1 MAKESTEAKGTIPDP
16 VLRSIGFLAFFD
28 RFATPPMLVALA
40 TFTDLSLAQA
50 VQLVALATFTDLSLA
65 QAVQLVAVYALF
77 YAFGQPLWGL
87 LSDRFG
93 RLTVLRTALLGAVFG
108 AVASTLFISY
118 LPLLVVRA
126 FTGFMFG
133 ALYPT
138 LLTLLGD
145 TRKGIDRA
153 RGLSD
158 LQIYSSLGATLA
170 TLGAGAVATFV
181 DWRLV
186 FGLPALGSAAILFAL
201 AKVAASPVA
210 RGRFQLRRAFTGAT
224 IGLYAIA
231 LVEGMVLL
239 GALTY
244 IVPALQHAGVGIGL
258 AGLLATGYAV
268 GVILGA
274 RAMKMLVH
282 RFSRTQLICAGGSI
296 LTLACGISMLWPVPA
311 TVTLTATLIGVAN
324 AVMHSSMQGWAT
336 DVAPQA
342 RATTVSLF
350 AASLFLGGSLGNF
363 ATASLAETGNFAGIF
378 GYGLLLSAVLTTS
391 ATIGHA
397 AWSRRHVGPATQD

>member
-1 MAKESTEAKGTIPDP
+1 MAKESTDAVGAIPDP

-40 TFTDLSLAQA
+40 MFT
-50 VQLVALATFTDLSLA
+50 VLSLA

-93 RLTVLRTALLGAVFG
+93 RLTVLRMALVGALLGS
-108 AVASTLFISY
+108 VASTLFITY
-118 LPLLVVRA
+118 VPLLVVRA

-145 TRKGIDRA
+145 TRTGTDRA

-186 FGLPALGSAAILFAL
+186 FGLPALGAGAILLAL
-201 AKVAASPVA
+201 ARVSAPSVV
-210 RGRFQLRRAFTGAT
+210 RGRFELRRAFTGAAV
-224 IGLYAIA
+224 GLYVIA

-244 IVPALQHAGVGIGL
+244 IVPALQHSGVGIGV

-274 RAMKMLVH
+274 RAMKILVH
-282 RFSRTQLICAGGSI
+282 RLSRTRLICAGGSV

-311 TVTLTATLIGVAN
+311 VVTTTATLIGVAN

-363 ATASLAETGNFAGIF
+363 ATAALAEAGSYAAIF
-378 GYGLLLSAVLTTS
+378 GYGLLLSAALTMAAS
-391 ATIGHA
+391 IGHG
-397 AWSRRHVGPATQD
+397 AWGRRHSGPDAHAG

>member
-28 RFATPPMLVALA
+28 RFATPPM
-40 TFTDLSLAQA
+40 
-50 VQLVALATFTDLSLA
+50 LVALATFTDLSLA

-108 AVASTLFISY
+108 AVASTLFVSY

-210 RGRFQLRRAFTGAT
+210 RGRFQLRRAFTGAA

-397 AWSRRHVGPATQD
+397 AWSRRHVGPATQG

>member
-1 MAKESTEAKGTIPDP
+1 MAKDTHDATVEGKLSPGIVPDQ

-28 RFATPPMLVALA
+28 RFATPPMLLALA
-40 TFTDLSLAQA
+40 AFTE
-50 VQLVALATFTDLSLA
+50 LSLA

-77 YAFGQPLWGL
+77 YALGQPLWGL

-93 RLTVLRTALLGAVFG
+93 RLAVLRTALIGAVVG
-108 AVASTLFISY
+108 ALVSTLFVAY
-118 LPLLVVRA
+118 APLLVVRA

-158 LQIYSSLGATLA
+158 LQIYSSLGATIA
-170 TLGAGAVATFV
+170 TLGAGAVATYV

-186 FGLPALGSAAILFAL
+186 FGLPALGAAAILFAL
-201 AKVAASPVA
+201 AKISIPRPV
-210 RGRFQLRRAFTGAT
+210 RGGFRLRRAFTDAT
-224 IGLYAIA
+224 IGVYAIA
-231 LVEGMVLL
+231 LTEGVVMV

-244 IVPALQHAGVGIGL
+244 IVPALQHTGVGIGL
-258 AGLLATGYAV
+258 AGVLATGYAV

-274 RAMKMLVH
+274 RTMKMLVH
-282 RFSRTQLICAGGSI
+282 RYSRTQLICAGGVA
-296 LTLACGISMLWPVPA
+296 LMLACAASMLWLVPA
-311 TVTLTATLIGVAN
+311 VIAVTATLIGVAN

-336 DVAPQA
+336 DVAPEV

-363 ATASLAETGNFAGIF
+363 ATASLAETGAYATIF
-378 GYGLLLSAVLTTS
+378 GYGLLVSVVLTVA
-391 ATIGHA
+391 ATIGHSV
-397 AWSRRHVGPATQD
+397 WKRHHIVPATAT

>member
-1 MAKESTEAKGTIPDP
+1 MEGANNHMSEDSTETVGAIPDP
-16 VLRSIGFLAFFD
+16 TLRSIGFLAFFD

-50 VQLVALATFTDLSLA
+50 I
-65 QAVQLVAVYALF
+65 QLVAVYALF
-77 YAFGQPLWGL
+77 YAFGQPLWGF

-93 RLTVLRTALLGAVFG
+93 RLTVLRLALIGAVLG

-118 LPLLVVRA
+118 MPLLLARA
-126 FTGFMFG
+126 FAGFMFG

-145 TRKGIDRA
+145 TRTGIDRA

-158 LQIYSSLGATLA
+158 LQVYSSLGATLA
-170 TLGAGAVATFV
+170 TLGAGAVATFL

-186 FGLPALGSAAILFAL
+186 FGLPALGAAAILFAL
-201 AKVAASPVA
+201 ARVSAVPVV
-210 RGRFQLRRAFTGAT
+210 RGRFQLRRAFTVAAVGV
-224 IGLYAIA
+224 YVIA

-244 IVPALQHAGVGIGL
+244 IVPALQHAGVGIGA

-268 GVILGA
+268 GVIFGA
-274 RAMKMLVH
+274 RAMKKLVH
-282 RFSRTQLICAGGSI
+282 RFSRTQLICAGGSV
-296 LTLACGISMLWPVPA
+296 LTVACGISMLWPVPA
-311 TVTLTATLIGVAN
+311 VVTVTATLIGVAN

-342 RATTVSLF
+342 RATTVSMF

-363 ATASLAETGNFAGIF
+363 ATASLAETGGYAAIF
-378 GYGLLLSAVLTTS
+378 GYGLLLSALLTTA
-391 ATIGHA
+391 ATFGHT
-397 AWSRRHVGPATQD
+397 AWNRRHAEPATLG

>member
-1 MAKESTEAKGTIPDP
+1 MARDSRDAGHRHQHISGTVPDP

-40 TFTDLSLAQA
+40 SL
-50 VQLVALATFTDLSLA
+50 TELSLA
-65 QAVQLVAVYALF
+65 QAVQLVAVYSLF
-77 YAFGQPLWGL
+77 YALGQPLWGL

-93 RLTVLRTALLGAVFG
+93 RLAVLRTALVGAALG
-108 AVASTLFISY
+108 AVASTLFATY
-118 LPLLVVRA
+118 VPLLVVRA
-126 FTGFMFG
+126 ATGLMFG

-145 TRKGIDRA
+145 TRTGIDRA

-186 FGLPALGSAAILFAL
+186 FGLPALGAAALLVAL
-201 AKVAASPVA
+201 AKVPAPPAV
-210 RGRFQLRRAFTGAT
+210 RGRFRLRHAFTVPAVGVY
-224 IGLYAIA
+224 LIA
-231 LVEGMVLL
+231 LLEGTVLM

-244 IVPALQHAGVGIGL
+244 IVPSLQETGVGIGM

-274 RAMKMLVH
+274 RAMKMLVQ
-282 RFSRTQLICAGGSI
+282 RFSRTQLICAGGSV
-296 LTLACGISMLWPVPA
+296 LALACGLSMAWLVPA
-311 TVTLTATLIGVAN
+311 AITATATLIGLAN

-336 DVAPQA
+336 DVAPRA

-363 ATASLAETGNFAGIF
+363 ATAALAERGEYSTVFRF
-378 GYGLLLSAVLTTS
+378 GLLATAVLTAV
-391 ATIGHA
+391 ATLGHTAWNRHHGEQA
-397 AWSRRHVGPATQD
+397 APG

>member
-1 MAKESTEAKGTIPDP
+1 MAKESTGAAGTIPDP

-40 TFTDLSLAQA
+40 TFTELTLAQA
-50 VQLVALATFTDLSLA
+50 VQLVAAYS
-65 QAVQLVAVYALF
+65 LF
-77 YAFGQPLWGL
+77 YALGQPLWGL

-93 RLTVLRTALLGAVFG
+93 RLTVLRLALAGAAVGAVTSALF
-108 AVASTLFISY
+108 VAY
-118 LPLLVVRA
+118 APLLVVRA

-145 TRKGIDRA
+145 TRKGTDRA

-186 FGLPALGSAAILFAL
+186 FGLPALGAAAILVAL
-201 AKVAASPVA
+201 ARVRVPPAV
-210 RGRFQLRRAFTGAT
+210 RGRFRLRLAFTRAAV
-224 IGLYAIA
+224 GLYAIA
-231 LVEGMVLL
+231 MLEGMVLL
-239 GALTY
+239 GTLTY

-268 GVILGA
+268 GVIVGA
-274 RAMKMLVH
+274 RAMKALVH
-282 RFSRTQLICAGGSI
+282 HFSRTRLICAGGSV
-296 LTLACGISMLWPVPA
+296 LALACGISMLWPVPA
-311 TVTLTATLIGVAN
+311 AVTATATLIGVAN

-336 DVAPQA
+336 DVSPRA
-342 RATTVSLF
+342 RATTVSMF

-363 ATASLAETGNFAGIF
+363 ATAALAETGSFAVIF
-378 GYGLLLSAVLTTS
+378 GFGLLASAVLTIA
-391 ATIGHA
+391 ATTAHAGWSRGHA
-397 AWSRRHVGPATQD
+397 DPATRG

>member
-1 MAKESTEAKGTIPDP
+1 MAKKSTAALGTIPDP

-28 RFATPPMLVALA
+28 RFATPPM
-40 TFTDLSLAQA
+40 
-50 VQLVALATFTDLSLA
+50 LVALATFTDLSLA

-93 RLTVLRTALLGAVFG
+93 RLTVLRTALLGAVLG
-108 AVASTLFISY
+108 AVASTLFMTY

-145 TRKGIDRA
+145 TRTGIDRA

-186 FGLPALGSAAILFAL
+186 FGLPALGASTILFAL
-201 AKVAASPVA
+201 AKVAAPPVV

-224 IGLYAIA
+224 VGLYVIA

-244 IVPALQHAGVGIGL
+244 IVPALQHAGVGIGV

-282 RFSRTQLICAGGSI
+282 RFSRTQLICAGGTV
-296 LTLACGISMLWPVPA
+296 LTLACGISMLWPVP
-311 TVTLTATLIGVAN
+311 TVVTVTATLIGVAN

-350 AASLFLGGSLGNF
+350 AASLFLGGSLGIF
-363 ATASLAETGNFAGIF
+363 ATASLAETGNYAAIF
-378 GYGLLLSAVLTTS
+378 GYGLLLSAVLTAT

-397 AWSRRHVGPATQD
+397 IWKRRHGEPATHD

>member
-1 MAKESTEAKGTIPDP
+1 MAKKSTETLGTIPDP

-28 RFATPPMLVALA
+28 RFATPPMIVALA
-40 TFTDLSLAQA
+40 AFTDLSLAQA
-50 VQLVALATFTDLSLA
+50 VQLVAI
-65 QAVQLVAVYALF
+65 YALF

-87 LSDRFG
+87 LSDRLG
-93 RLTVLRTALLGAVFG
+93 RLTVLRTALLGAVLG
-108 AVASTLFISY
+108 AVASTLFITY

-145 TRKGIDRA
+145 TRTGIDRA

-186 FGLPALGSAAILFAL
+186 FGLPALGAAAILFAL
-201 AKVAASPVA
+201 AKVAAPPVV
-210 RGRFQLRRAFTGAT
+210 RGRFQLRRAFTGAAV
-224 IGLYAIA
+224 GLFAIA

-274 RAMKMLVH
+274 RAMKILVH
-282 RFSRTQLICAGGSI
+282 RFSRTQLICAGGSV

-311 TVTLTATLIGVAN
+311 VVTVTAALIGVAN

-363 ATASLAETGNFAGIF
+363 ATASLAETGNYAAIF
-378 GYGLLLSAVLTTS
+378 GYGLLLSAVLTAA

-397 AWSRRHVGPATQD
+397 TWKRRHGEPATQD

>member
-1 MAKESTEAKGTIPDP
+1 MGKVASAYVAKESAVEAGTIPDP
-16 VLRSIGFLAFFD
+16 ALRSIGFLAFFD

-40 TFTDLSLAQA
+40 TVTELTLAQA
-50 VQLVALATFTDLSLA
+50 VQLVAAYS
-65 QAVQLVAVYALF
+65 LF
-77 YAFGQPLWGL
+77 YALGQPLWGL

-93 RLTVLRTALLGAVFG
+93 RLAVLRLALAGAAVGAVT
-108 AVASTLFISY
+108 STLFMAY
-118 LPLLVVRA
+118 LPLLVVRSI
-126 FTGFMFG
+126 TGFMFG

-145 TRKGIDRA
+145 TRKGTDRA

-186 FGLPALGSAAILFAL
+186 FGLPALGAAAILVAL
-201 AKVAASPVA
+201 ARVEAPPAVRS
-210 RGRFQLRRAFTGAT
+210 RFRLRRAFTPAAV
-224 IGLYAIA
+224 GLYAIA
-231 LVEGMVLL
+231 LLEGTVLL

-274 RAMKMLVH
+274 RAMKVLVH
-282 RFSRTQLICAGGSI
+282 RFSRTRLILAGGAV
-296 LTLACGISMLWPVPA
+296 LALACGISMLWPVPA
-311 TVTLTATLIGVAN
+311 VVTVTATLIGVAN

-363 ATASLAETGNFAGIF
+363 ATATLAEAGSYAAIF
-378 GYGLLLSAVLTTS
+378 GFGLLASVVLTIA

-397 AWSRRHVGPATQD
+397 AWTRRHANRTTPG